1 MISAHQQTRKHFS
14 IGFLL
19 LFFALCAVSASAE
32 DRLDVSSETQVSPNG
47 KVHISLH
54 LKNISGQPLYSIHP
68 MFHFHHSMEMGNM
81 IDQMQPGESLTINN
95 DRHPPVVLAGR
106 YPLVVLFHY
115 QTEPNQNE
123 SILQTYT
130 GSFHH
135 KEPVESVVG
144 GNIEFV
150 QEGENSKL
158 KIHLNNQSNSLKN
171 VRLMLILPPGLQADK
186 FPGMMTFT
194 LHGGENVYFET
205 GVQHTQSF
213 RSLTGYYPIHLL
225 LEYGEFLKHY
235 TSEIQ
240 SSVYF
245 NPIFDLHE
253 HWPHLIAIIFFAIG
267 LALVYKRRNSNLQP
281 ESI

>member
-1 MISAHQQTRKHFS
+1 
-14 IGFLL
+14 
-19 LFFALCAVSASAE
+19 
-32 DRLDVSSETQVSPNG
+32 
-47 KVHISLH
+47 
-54 LKNISGQPLYSIHP
+54 
-68 MFHFHHSMEMGNM
+68 
-81 IDQMQPGESLTINN
+81 MQPGESVTIDN
-95 DRHPPVVLAGR
+95 DRHPPVVLSGR
-106 YPLVVLFHY
+106 YPLVVLLHY
-115 QTEPNQNE
+115 QTEPKQKE

-144 GNIEFV
+144 GNMEFV
-150 QEGENSKL
+150 QEGEISKL

-245 NPIFDLHE
+245 NPIFDLHQ
-253 HWPHLIAIIFFAIG
+253 HWPHLIAMILFATG
-267 LALVYKRRNSNLQP
+267 LALVYKRRISNLQP
-281 ESI
+281 KSI